1 VAQGVITTSQGAI
14 MKERLKKDLKAGRY
28 NFGHLAEDANVNR
41 SYLSQIL
48 NGSVTPSIKVA
59 TLLAMAANRLTES
72 TTYTPDMFIII
83 AQELDK

>member
-1 VAQGVITTSQGAI
+1 

-28 NFGHLAEDANVNR
+28 NFGHLAEEANVNR

-59 TLLAMAANRLTES
+59 TLIAMAATRLTNKA
-72 TTYTPDMFIII
+72 YTPDMFITIK
-83 AQELDK
+83 ELHK

>member
-1 VAQGVITTSQGAI
+1 

-28 NFGHLAEDANVNR
+28 NFGHLAEEANVNR

-59 TLLAMAANRLTES
+59 TLIAMAATRLTDKI
-72 TTYTPDMFIII
+72 YTPDMFITITK
-83 AQELDK
+83 ELHQ

>member
-1 VAQGVITTSQGAI
+1 VAQGIITTPQGAT

-28 NFGHLAEDANVNR
+28 NFGHLAEEANVNR

-59 TLLAMAANRLTES
+59 TLIAMAANRLTGS
-72 TTYTPDMFIII
+72 TTYTPDMFITITK
-83 AQELDK
+83 ELHQ

>member
-1 VAQGVITTSQGAI
+1 

-28 NFGHLAEDANVNR
+28 NFGHLAEEANVNR

-59 TLLAMAANRLTES
+59 TLIAMAANRLTGKV
-72 TTYTPDMFIII
+72 YTPDMFITITKEFH
-83 AQELDK
+83 Q